1 MNGEMN
7 GGMNEGMNEGMNG
20 GINEKKSKQE
30 RNGKKGK
37 GYRGLMERKR

>member
-7 GGMNEGMNEGMNG
+7 GEINGRMNGGMNG